1 MSNATLRRPD
11 GLPFFL
17 TPHETA
23 DLLRITRKA
32 LYVMI
37 ERRTIPGVIRRS
49 RRRIV
54 FDTDVLLQWLRQQ
67 SAPSAAR
74 EGAA

>member
-1 MSNATLRRPD
+1 MNTHPFRRPD

-17 TPHETA
+17 TCAEAA

-32 LYVMI
+32 LYVMV
-37 ERRTIPGVIRRS
+37 ERGTVPGVIRRS

-54 FDTDVLLQWLRQQ
+54 FDTDVLLQFLRQQ
-67 SAPSAAR
+67 VTSSPR
-74 EGAA
+74 GVER